1 MANII
6 TKSDFNTDIKIAN
19 KSDVVVNE
27 DLTNFITKYE
37 PRFLN
42 MLFGSDFAALFI
54 AELMPPVT
62 DPVTPPS
69 ARMVALLTPDV
80 RIAIASYIY
89 YYYQRDQYAQTV
101 GIGVVKTNPAN
112 AMLWSAR
119 DKVARAWEEMKVI
132 SWHVQKFLKDDGESD
147 VPVYPE
153 WVVPYWY
160 KVFSEQ
166 WALFSYGLDVFD
178 TEFYYTFGRFYTI
191 PDIYY
196 PLSRL

>member
-19 KSDVVVNE
+19 KSDVAVNE

-42 MLFGSDFAALFI
+42 MLFGADFAALFVAGLAA
-54 AELMPPVT
+54 AE
-62 DPVTPPS
+62 

-80 RIAIASYIY
+80 RIAMASYIY

-101 GIGVVKTNPAN
+101 GIGVVKTNPQN
-112 AMLWSAR
+112 AILWSAK
-119 DKVARAWEEMKVI
+119 DKVCRAWEEMKVI
-132 SWHVQKFLKDDGESD
+132 NWNVQKFMWDDSQLAD
-147 VPVYPE
+147 PVYPE
-153 WVVPYWY
+153 WVVPSWFNLFYR
-160 KVFSEQ
+160 Q
-166 WALFSYGLDVFD
+166 WALWSFGLGIFLTD
-178 TEFYYTFGRFYTI
+178 YYFTFARLYCV
-191 PDIYY
+191 PEIYY

>member
-19 KSDVVVNE
+19 KSDVAVNE

-42 MLFGSDFAALFI
+42 MLFGSDFAALFVAGVTT
-54 AELMPPVT
+54 AEQRFV
-62 DPVTPPS
+62 D
-69 ARMVALLTPDV
+69 LLTPDL
-80 RIAIASYIY
+80 RIAIANYIY

-132 SWHVQKFLKDDGESD
+132 SWHVQKFLKQDGESD

-153 WVVPYWY
+153 WVVPYWF